1 MTGQGTAV
9 ALWGGEANP
18 SCLFTALLETVAR
31 QPDAIAV
38 ADDDGEVSYARLLRW
53 AQGIAVLLDEQGVA
67 PGDPVAVTG
76 QRSASVV
83 AAMLGT
89 TLHGAVY
96 VPLDPEYPVPRL
108 QHMLQ
113 DSGAKVLL
121 HHGPAPA
128 LDSAAAPVAIPTLGE
143 LPYPEHV
150 LAARRPAACL
160 PDTAFYVIY
169 TSGSTGWPKGVAIP
183 HSCLDNMVQ
192 WQAAHSPRP
201 DLRTAQFAPLN
212 FDVFFQEV
220 LGTLRGRGTVVIT
233 PERLRR
239 NPVGLLAWLVEQ
251 RIERLFLP
259 FVALQ
264 MLATVAGATPD
275 LDTLRLAEV
284 NTAGEQLVATEQIR
298 EMFRRLPHARLVN
311 HYGQSE
317 SAMVSSHILPADPGQ
332 WPALPPIGVPLP
344 GCELLVVPESAADPS
359 VGELLVAG
367 LPVSLG
373 YTNQPEL
380 TARRFTTIPATPHGH
395 TRAFRTGDLVR
406 LQDGVV
412 QFVCRMDD
420 DVKIRGYRVNL
431 TEVDVHL
438 LSRPGVK
445 AAACVAMETATGT
458 RVLRAAVTAT
468 DGGPPPDVSAAM
480 EHLRRVLP
488 EASVP
493 LSITVLPDLPRTP
506 SGKSD
511 RDAVAELIAAD
522 SHHRREGTGSAWTR
536 SPKP

>member
-1 MTGQGTAV
+1 MTDHATTAV
-9 ALWGGEANP
+9 LWGGDADP
-18 SCLFTALLETVAR
+18 ACLFTAFLETVAQR
-31 QPDAIAV
+31 PDARAV
-38 ADDDGEVSYARLLRW
+38 DDGSVGVSYAELLRW
-53 AQGIAVLLDEQGVA
+53 ARSIAVLLDEHGVA

-76 QRSASVV
+76 RRGAAVV
-83 AAMLGT
+83 AAMLGV

-96 VPLDPEYPVPRL
+96 VPLDPEYPAPRL
-108 QHMLQ
+108 QHMLG

-121 HHGPAPA
+121 HEGPAAA
-128 LDSAAAPVAIPTLGE
+128 LDSASAAVEIPALGE
-143 LPYPEHV
+143 LPAPDGL
-150 LAARRPAACL
+150 LAARRPAACR

-192 WQAAHSPRP
+192 WQATHSPRP

-220 LGTLRGRGTVVIT
+220 LGTLRGGGTVVIA

-239 NPVGLLAWLVEQ
+239 DPVGLLDWLVEE

-275 LDTLRLAEV
+275 LGGVRLAEV

-298 EMFRRLPHARLVN
+298 EMFRRLPGARLVN

-332 WPALPPIGVPLP
+332 WPATPPIGVPLP
-344 GCELLVVPESAADPS
+344 GCELLVDPESADDPT

-373 YTNQPEL
+373 YLHQPEL
-380 TARRFTTIPATPHGH
+380 TARRFTTVPPTPHGH
-395 TRAFRTGDLVR
+395 TRTFRTGDLVR
-406 LQDGVV
+406 LRDGVV
-412 QFVCRMDD
+412 RFLSRMDD

-438 LSRPGVK
+438 LGRPGVG
-445 AAACVAMETATGT
+445 AAACVAMETAGGT
-458 RVLRAAVTAT
+458 RVLRAAVTA
-468 DGGPPPDVSAAM
+468 DADGPPPDVAAALDR
-480 EHLRRVLP
+480 LREVLP

-493 LSITVLPDLPRTP
+493 LSITVLSDLPRTP
-506 SGKSD
+506 SGKTD

-522 SHHRREGTGSAWTR
+522 VHHR
-536 SPKP
+536 

>member
-1 MTGQGTAV
+1 MSTAS
-9 ALWGGEANP
+9 LWGGESHP
-18 SCLFTALLETVAR
+18 PCLFTALLKTVAG

-38 ADDDGEVSYARLLRW
+38 ADGEDDVSYAGLLRW
-53 AQGIAVLLDEQGVA
+53 ARGIALLLDEQGVA

-76 QRSASVV
+76 ERSAAIV
-83 AAMLGT
+83 AAMLGV
-89 TLHGAVY
+89 TLLGAVY
-96 VPLDPEYPVPRL
+96 VPLDPEYPASRL
-108 QHMLQ
+108 QYMLQ

-121 HHGPAPA
+121 HHGTAPA
-128 LDSAAAPVAIPTLGE
+128 LDSAATPLAIPALNTMAYSE
-143 LPYPEHV
+143 DE
-150 LAARRPAACL
+150 LAAREPVTCDA
-160 PDTAFYVIY
+160 DTAFYSIY

-220 LGTLRGRGTVVIT
+220 LGTLRGGGTVVIV

-239 NPVGLLAWLVEQ
+239 DPVGLLDWLAEQ

-264 MLATVAGATPD
+264 MLATVVEATPD
-275 LDTLRLAEV
+275 LGGVRLVEV

-298 EMFRRLPHARLVN
+298 AMFRRLPNARLVN

-317 SAMVSSHILPADPGQ
+317 SAMVSSYVLAEDPGT

-344 GCELLVVPESAADPS
+344 GCELLVDPEDEDTPT

-373 YTNQPEL
+373 YTRRPEL
-380 TARRFTTIPATPHGH
+380 TAERFVTVEPTPRGH
-395 TRAFRTGDLVR
+395 TRVFRTGDLVSLR
-406 LQDGVV
+406 DGVV
-412 QFVCRMDD
+412 QFLSRIDD

-438 LSRPGVK
+438 LSQPGVK
-445 AAACVAMETATGT
+445 AAACVAVETSTGT
-458 RVLRAAVTAT
+458 RNLRAAVAAAP
-468 DGGPPPDVSAAM
+468 DGPPPDGPAVL
-480 EHLRRVLP
+480 ERLRQILP

-493 LSITVLPDLPRTP
+493 LSLSILPDLPRTP
-506 SGKSD
+506 SGKTD

-522 SHHRREGTGSAWTR
+522 IRNRQEGMGSAWTR
-536 SPKP
+536 SPRP